1 MNKNKRSFL
10 YGNFRKDMPIVTFS
24 TEKEIIFFLE
34 GYTRKN
40 ELIVALSGE
49 RDVGDARFSF

>member
-1 MNKNKRSFL
+1 
-10 YGNFRKDMPIVTFS
+10 MPIVTFS
-24 TEKEIIFFLE
+24 TEKEIIFSLE